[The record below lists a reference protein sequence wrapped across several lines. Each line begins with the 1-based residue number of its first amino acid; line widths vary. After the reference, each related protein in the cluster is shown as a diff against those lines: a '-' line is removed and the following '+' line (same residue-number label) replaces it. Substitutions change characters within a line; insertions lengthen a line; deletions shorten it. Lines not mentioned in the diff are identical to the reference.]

1 MANNPKKRNKRRNRV
16 GLGGRKRHG
25 IAARL
30 RGYFFAGLLTV
41 APIGLTIWLFW
52 VLLKFVDAR
61 ITPLIPQNYNPNTY
75 LHALV
80 PFEIPGVGLIVL
92 IVVLIVIGALTRMLL
107 GRTLVR
113 ISENL
118 VGRMPVVRSVYGATK
133 QIVETVLKSQ
143 SEAFRQVVLFEYP
156 RRGNWAM
163 GFVTGTTKGEIQALT
178 DDDVVNVFL
187 PTTPNPTSGYLLF
200 VPRRELMP
208 LSMTVEEGIK
218 MIISGGIVTPKDR
231 RPLEEQ
237 KIKRIAP
244 ADGDKPTIS
253 PEDSMAAPAK
263 TTKPD
268 SAQPEEAATRGD

>member
-1 MANNPKKRNKRRNRV
+1 MANKDRKPDRRRDRV

-25 IAARL
+25 IVARL

-41 APIGLTIWLFW
+41 APIGLTLWLFW

-80 PFEIPGVGLIVL
+80 PFEVPGVGLIVL
-92 IVVLIVIGALTRMLL
+92 IVVLIIIGALTRMLL

-113 ISENL
+113 MSESIVN
-118 VGRMPVVRSVYGATK
+118 RMPVVRSVYGATK

-143 SEAFRQVVLFEYP
+143 SDAFRQVVLFEYP
-156 RRGNWAM
+156 RRGSWAI
-163 GFVTGTTKGEIQALT
+163 GFVTGATKGEVQALT
-178 DDDVVNVFL
+178 DDEVVNVFL

-200 VPRRELMP
+200 LPRRELMP
-208 LSMTVEEGIK
+208 LSMSVEEGIK
-218 MIISGGIVTPKDR
+218 MIISGGIVTPMDR

-237 KIKRIAP
+237 KIKRIGA
-244 ADGDKPTIS
+244 ANGDKPTIVPGDGMGALRDTS
-253 PEDSMAAPAK
+253 K
-263 TTKPD
+263 TN
-268 SAQPEEAATRGD
+268 SAE

>member
-1 MANNPKKRNKRRNRV
+1 MADDEKNQHKRADRV

-25 IAARL
+25 IVARL

-52 VLLKFVDAR
+52 VLLKFVDSR

-75 LHALV
+75 LDAVV

-92 IVVLIVIGALTRMLL
+92 IAALIIIGALTRVLL

-113 ISENL
+113 MSENL
-118 VGRMPVVRSVYGATK
+118 VSRMPVVRSVYGATK
-133 QIVETVLKSQ
+133 QIVESVLKSQ
-143 SEAFRQVVLFEYP
+143 SDAFRQVVLFEYP
-156 RRGNWAM
+156 RRGSWAI
-163 GFVTGTTKGEIQALT
+163 GFVTGSTKGEVQALT

-200 VPRRELMP
+200 LPRRELMP

-218 MIISGGIVTPKDR
+218 MIISGGIVTPEDR
-231 RPLEEQ
+231 RSLEEQ
-237 KIKRIAP
+237 KIKRVASS
-244 ADGDKPTIS
+244 DGDKPTIT
-253 PEDSMAAPAK
+253 PGATLFAD
-263 TTKPD
+263 PD
-268 SAQPEEAATRGD
+268 DD

>member
-1 MANNPKKRNKRRNRV
+1 MTNDDKKPQKREDRV

-52 VLLKFVDAR
+52 VLLKFVDSR

-75 LHALV
+75 LHAVV

-92 IVVLIVIGALTRMLL
+92 IVALIIIGALTRMLL
-107 GRTLVR
+107 GRTIIR
-113 ISENL
+113 IGENL
-118 VGRMPVVRSVYGATK
+118 VNRMPVVRSVYGATK
-133 QIVETVLKSQ
+133 QIVESVLKSQ
-143 SEAFRQVVLFEYP
+143 SDAFRQVVLFEYP
-156 RRGNWAM
+156 RRGSWAI
-163 GFVTGTTKGEIQALT
+163 GFVTGSTKGEVQALT

-200 VPRRELMP
+200 LPRRELIL

-218 MIISGGIVTPKDR
+218 MIISGGIVTPEDR
-231 RPLEEQ
+231 RRPEER
-237 KIKRIAP
+237 KIKRVSS
-244 ADGDKPTIS
+244 ADGDKPTIV
-253 PEDSMAAPAK
+253 PGAAL
-263 TTKPD
+263 
-268 SAQPEEAATRGD
+268 AADADDD